1 MLTVSA
7 ISLTFTLRSVKT
19 ILWTFSVISA
29 VVTSIG
35 RPLRGSSLVLFR
47 PILNSATHRLTV
59 VFDGEES
66 PNVESSSFLI
76 SVAVKPFKKKYL
88 ITARISNFSILLKLL
103 EAFILTYCCPGNK
116 QHIDLKFLR

>member
-47 PILNSATHRLTV
+47 PILNSGTHRLTV

-76 SVAVKPFKKKYL
+76 SVAVKPFKKKK
-88 ITARISNFSILLKLL
+88 IFNHRTDFKLYHFT
-103 EAFILTYCCPGNK
+103 EIA
-116 QHIDLKFLR
+116 